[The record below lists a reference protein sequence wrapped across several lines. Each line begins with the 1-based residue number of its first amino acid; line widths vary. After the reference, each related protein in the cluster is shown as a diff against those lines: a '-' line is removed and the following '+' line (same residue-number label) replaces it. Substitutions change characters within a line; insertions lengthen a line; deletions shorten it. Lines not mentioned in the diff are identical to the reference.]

1 MDGWMRERKT
11 TGGHTTVSLSE
22 MRANSRCELKFIC
35 GSLSQVSNPSV
46 ILFSDGPAARL
57 LLQKTEAVLAD
68 FPEIRVR
75 IVNKRPGVGTT
86 GVAGMERL
94 HTSVIGIYA
103 TSRPGSVAD
112 LSAWLEPNPLIVIPA
127 ARSRA
132 SGLRLLQSAAAAGAP
147 TVALGEA
154 GARNAALLAVS
165 MLAAN
170 GSKALRDS
178 LDEFRARQ
186 TSAVRKTNLPAV

>member
-1 MDGWMRERKT
+1 MRERKT

-22 MRANSRCELKFIC
+22 MRANSRCGLKFFC
-35 GSLSQVSNPSV
+35 GSLTEVSNPSV

-75 IVNKRPGVGTT
+75 IVNKSTWVGTA
-86 GVAGMERL
+86 GWAGMGRSY
-94 HTSVIGIYA
+94 TPVIGIYA
-103 TSRPGSVAD
+103 TSRPGSIAAV
-112 LSAWLEPNPLIVIPA
+112 SAWLEPNPLIVVPTA
-127 ARSRA
+127 GNRA
-132 SGLRLLQSAAAAGAP
+132 GGLRLLQAAAAAGAP

-165 MLAAN
+165 MFAAN
-170 GSKALRDS
+170 GSKSLRKS

-186 TSAVRKTNLPAV
+186 TSAVLATRLPAV